1 MMQICASDNMTS
13 VLCEPGCLQATT
25 EHLLET
31 SVSQA
36 SLGLLGVSF
45 PACIYFK
52 KSKKDIILWHI
63 NTLMLPSQ
71 ILLEVC

>member
-1 MMQICASDNMTS
+1 MVQICASDNMTS
-13 VLCEPGCLQATT
+13 VLCQPGCLQVIT

-52 KSKKDIILWHI
+52 KSKKGVILWHI
-63 NTLMLPSQ
+63 NTLMLPCQ